1 MGIKNTEQAQHLSG
15 QPGFTRLVANLEGG
29 GTPDKGV
36 LHNASIIRTA
46 WTSDHPAE
54 GGNAPIQGLLT
65 APGVTDRRPVGVL
78 TVADNDFTTGPAAF
92 FIGDI
97 EFRAGTD
104 FIIGA
109 LAGNTASNIAATIN
123 NHGYKVRGWS
133 AVAVGADVTI
143 RYAHPGRIRFE
154 ARHNGTK
161 TNFTLS
167 TSNGLMDYGA
177 TEIAPPTVTP

>member
-1 MGIKNTEQAQHLSG
+1 
-15 QPGFTRLVANLEGG
+15 
-29 GTPDKGV
+29 V
-36 LHNASIIRTA
+36 LHNATLIRTT

-65 APGVTDRRPVGVL
+65 APGATDRRPVGVL
-78 TVADNDFTTGPAAF
+78 TVADNDFSTGPAAF
-92 FIGDI
+92 YIGDI
-97 EFRAGTD
+97 EFRVGVD
-104 FIIGA
+104 FVAGA
-109 LAGNTASNIAATIN
+109 LAANTAINIAAAIN
-123 NHGYKVRGWS
+123 TNGYLTRGWS
-133 AVAVGADVTI
+133 AAAVGADVTI

-177 TEIAPPTVTP
+177 TEIVAPTLT